1 MHAMLH
7 NQAHLPPAY
16 FTNLLPDNVKHG
28 EVIKAFSFLLW
39 IFNLWIISRS
49 LCKWRRLSSQ
59 NYKIIN
65 QHTLLQVTLCD
76 SFCQLKCF
84 MVPFCPRQKSDLCHW
99 LTSGFTRSPFSTPIR
114 SHISI
119 PVTTSWILHVH
130 SEMLHTYLL
139 SMIEVQWKIT
149 QLQNTIH
156 FSRDNGVG
164 LLHSF

>member
-99 LTSGFTRSPFSTPIR
+99 LTSAFTRSPFSTPIR
-114 SHISI
+114 CTHF
-119 PVTTSWILHVH
+119 H
-130 SEMLHTYLL
+130 SCDNFLD
-139 SMIEVQWKIT
+139 IT
-149 QLQNTIH
+149 CTQRNATHLPFVYDRGSVKNNTVAEYYSL
-156 FSRDNGVG
+156 F
-164 LLHSF
+164 